1 MSFKKM
7 NTSKSTVRITVL
19 FNMCKKDYFKGTS
32 CKTIEG
38 KFILKQKCLAE
49 GGRIWYNDSN
59 QREFSVCQKN
69 IVGL

>member
-1 MSFKKM
+1 M
-7 NTSKSTVRITVL
+7 NTSKSTVILTVL
-19 FNMCKKDYFKGTS
+19 FNMCKKAYFKGTS
-32 CKTIEG
+32 CKTIEW
-38 KFILKQKCLAE
+38 KFIFETKMSCR